1 MLHST
6 LSYKAAAPGP
16 PNFAAP
22 AMPPL
27 ATATP
32 ITPHSGGAGAIVLA
46 LDGSVRRI
54 DADGHLHIA
63 TCILSAAT
71 VCPYYGH
78 EIPNAQ
84 ALGLVPD
91 KLYQVYRP
99 PQALAA
105 AAASLAGK
113 PILMRHQPVSAQD
126 HPSTL
131 TVGAVGSSVQFTP
144 PNLVGS
150 LTIWESAAIAAIT
163 SGRQKAVSAGYRY
176 KAVPQSGTH
185 NGVAYTLVMANIVF
199 NHLALV
205 AHPRVPTAII
215 GDAAPE
221 THTPP
226 PSQRTRQRTNARP
239 QPRSGSHSNPT
250 PTPAASPSAAA
261 PLHKAPFLHWA
272 KPAAPQTN
280 AATNTARH
288 TTQHAAHHTP
298 NGARNRPCH
307 ICYHHAPQHLTPHP
321 TSPPT

>member
-22 AMPPL
+22 AMLPVT
-27 ATATP
+27 TATP
-32 ITPHSGGAGAIVLA
+32 ITPYSGGAGAIALA

-226 PSQRTRQRTNARP
+226 QANALANAQTHDHSHAHAHAHAHAQPQSQ
-239 QPRSGSHSNPT
+239 QP
-250 PTPAASPSAAA
+250 A
-261 PLHKAPFLHWA
+261 P
-272 KPAAPQTN
+272 APQRPYTKLPPTTGLN
-280 AATNTARH
+280 RRPLKHTPPHTQPDTPPSTPRTTPLTGPETGPATSATTTPPNTPRH
-288 TTQHAAHHTP
+288 TQP
-298 NGARNRPCH
+298 V
-307 ICYHHAPQHLTPHP
+307 
-321 TSPPT
+321 